1 MGESMSY
8 KVNKG
13 VPIINLILEK
23 YDFFPDEPIKGHI
36 FLQSFNFLKNGSIIY
51 QLLNEEYYSYK
62 GTKNY
67 KFNSTF
73 LKFVTYNELIDY
85 SLSEGIKIPFSILS
99 KNNNFPSFEYSLA
112 KVNGYIR
119 NYIKINIP
127 ELNLIKKQLIVI
139 KKPFILY
146 KSLLSFNKIE
156 NLNLLGIFNKGNIS
170 FNVSYK
176 KNSYRFF
183 DKIPIKIIIN
193 NNSDNKIE
201 ILNIK
206 KIFLRNIIFKN
217 TNNENNNNKNI
228 TITDILLNNER
239 NIDKKLDKNLEI
251 DTYVDIEE
259 TESLFNKYKVDIY
272 MFNFLNIQD
281 KSNLIK
287 LLPDIDSNLIKCE
300 YKIQLIFTYKYI
312 SNEEVC
318 LEMPI
323 YIYHEQNEINSQ
335 LNKENILNKKNIN
348 ILIRDD
354 KDLKQI
360 ENGNKIE
367 NNNTK
372 IKEPHIFTNNEKDDW
387 NTPTNGALIQRV
399 E

>member
-1 MGESMSY
+1 MGTSESR
-8 KVNKG
+8 KVNNG
-13 VPIINLILEK
+13 APIINLILEK
-23 YDFFPDEPIKGHI
+23 YDFFLGEPIKGHI

-51 QLLNEEYYSYK
+51 QLFNEEFYSYK
-62 GTKNY
+62 NTKSS
-67 KFNSTF
+67 KFNITF
-73 LKFVTYNELIDY
+73 LKFVTYKELIDY
-85 SLSEGIKIPFSILS
+85 SLSEGIKIPFCILS
-99 KNNNFPSFEYSLA
+99 ENNNLPSFEYSLA

-119 NYIKINIP
+119 NYIKIIIP
-127 ELNLIKKQLIVI
+127 ELNLFKKQLIVI

-156 NLNLLGIFNKGNIS
+156 NLNILGILNKGNIS

-176 KNSYRFF
+176 KNSYGFF

-193 NNSDNKIE
+193 NNSNNKID

-206 KIFLRNIIFKN
+206 KILVRNIIFKN
-217 TNNENNNNKNI
+217 ANNNKNI
-228 TITDILLNNER
+228 ADILLNDEM

-251 DTYVDIEE
+251 DTSVDIEE

-300 YKIQLIFTYKYI
+300 YKIQLIITYKYI
-312 SNEEVC
+312 SNKEVC
-318 LEMPI
+318 LELPV
-323 YIYHEQNEINSQ
+323 YLYHEENDSQ

-360 ENGNKIE
+360 KNGNKIE
-367 NNNTK
+367 NNNQLK

-387 NTPTNGALIQRV
+387 NTPTNGALIPRN